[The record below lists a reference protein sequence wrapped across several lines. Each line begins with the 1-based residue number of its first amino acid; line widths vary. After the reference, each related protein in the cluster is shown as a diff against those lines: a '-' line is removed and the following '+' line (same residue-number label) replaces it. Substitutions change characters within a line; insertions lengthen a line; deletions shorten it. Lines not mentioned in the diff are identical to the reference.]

1 MFLQMQRDVAVGNKS
16 DLGGGGGGGGRRR
29 MGKRRKGGRAIEKKA
44 PRSFAYGGG
53 RQVGWAVV
61 EGEGDKTKGF
71 FKREE
76 KERDCALFEL
86 VPANSIYVGVE
97 RFQIFRFRFGSVP
110 NFSVPVR
117 FGSEILGAGSVRF
130 QYCKTKNIKSLLLHG
145 KRT

>member
-29 MGKRRKGGRAIEKKA
+29 MGKRRKGGRPGRAIEKKA

-86 VPANSIYVGVE
+86 VPANSIYADFFVIPGA
-97 RFQIFRFRFGSVP
+97 RHSACTIPTWPLFGGRP
-110 NFSVPVR
+110 TW
-117 FGSEILGAGSVRF
+117 A
-130 QYCKTKNIKSLLLHG
+130 
-145 KRT
+145 